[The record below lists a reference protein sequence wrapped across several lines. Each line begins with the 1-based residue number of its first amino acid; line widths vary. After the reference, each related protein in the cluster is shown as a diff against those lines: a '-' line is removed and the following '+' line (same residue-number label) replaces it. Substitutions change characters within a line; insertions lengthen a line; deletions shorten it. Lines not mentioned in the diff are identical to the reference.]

1 MEYEIVNLEEK
12 IAVGLSARTSNASP
26 DMGAV
31 IGGLW
36 NQFYNGGVYASIQ
49 GKANQKALGIYTEY
63 EGDEKAQYTV
73 LVACEVAEGRE
84 TGEWFRLW
92 AQLGR
97 KYGAWICQGHSSVI
111 LRNTRTILWKMRKFT
126 FMLG

>member
-84 TGEWFRLW
+84 TGDFEEYQDDSMENAEIHIYVGL
-92 AQLGR
+92 
-97 KYGAWICQGHSSVI
+97 KEE
-111 LRNTRTILWKMRKFT
+111 
-126 FMLG
+126 

>member
-84 TGEWFRLW
+84 TGEYP
-92 AQLGR
+92 GR
-97 KYGAWICQGHSSVI
+97 ALCEVCHPWGHGSGCGRSLAGNMEHGFAKDI
-111 LRNTRTILWKMRKFT
+111 PL
-126 FMLG
+126 